1 MNDLFCFA
9 LLKSDQ
15 SQSCLSYKALHELK
29 KLGEMQKVK
38 TLHVTL
44 IRQITIYKMKIIHI
58 RNILTQ
64 KLDLV
69 CVIMDLQRK
78 QREMPLRNEENT

>member
-1 MNDLFCFA
+1 MNDLLCFV

-15 SQSCLSYKALHELK
+15 SQSCLSYKALQQLR
-29 KLGEMQKVK
+29 KLGEIQKVK
-38 TLHVTL
+38 TFHVTL
-44 IRQITIYKMKIIHI
+44 IRQMTIDKMKIIHI